1 MNSVSGVDR
10 GGCTMGE
17 QPAGT
22 GSAVPDGSLEDLAR
36 GFSRRFAD
44 PAARSAERLSDETL
58 QNLMAAVIH
67 AYVQRVESRETD
79 EVLPPFRAESVVTAT
94 EVVVLVTELMKAA
107 DVEIFELGM
116 WKGFGKI

>member
-1 MNSVSGVDR
+1 
-10 GGCTMGE
+10 MGE

-22 GSAVPDGSLEDLAR
+22 GPAVPDGSLEDLAR
-36 GFSRRFAD
+36 GFCRRFAD
-44 PAARSAERLSDETL
+44 PAARSAEQLSDETL